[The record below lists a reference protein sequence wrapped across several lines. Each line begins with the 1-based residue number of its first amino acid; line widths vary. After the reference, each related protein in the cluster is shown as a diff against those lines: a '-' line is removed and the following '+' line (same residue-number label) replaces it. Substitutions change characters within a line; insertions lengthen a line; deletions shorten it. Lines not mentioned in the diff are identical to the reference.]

1 MNNCNCANT
10 HSCGCAGPEP
20 VSRRCKCSG
29 TGPVPERKGI
39 VNFCD
44 ICDPCNN
51 NVSNVRLCAF
61 VVPTLEDGR
70 YYKNS
75 FIFVQEDD
83 STYYISD
90 DRSEVPF
97 GSRPK
102 FIDEFNP
109 EDNKFKNTVVYD
121 LVRKAGYVYGPEGTY
136 LAMEL
141 KDDASNVKSDTVD
154 NIVTLTQEEFDAIEN
169 KDPRTLYL
177 VTGA

>member
-1 MNNCNCANT
+1 MPA
-10 HSCGCAGPEP
+10 P

-29 TGPVPERKGI
+29 HKEEPMPKGV

-44 ICDPCNN
+44 MCDPCNEC
-51 NVSNVRLCAF
+51 VSTVKLCAF

-90 DRSEVPF
+90 DRSEIPF

-102 FIDEFNP
+102 FENNFNP
-109 EDNKFKNTVVYD
+109 EDSKYKNTTVYD
-121 LVRKAGYVYGPEGTY
+121 IERRMAYVFDKDSNY
-136 LAMEL
+136 LIIPLETPTPDPRAVL
-141 KDDASNVKSDTVD
+141 SDSVNT
-154 NIVTLTQEEFDAIEN
+154 IVSLTQEEYDQLEE
-169 KDPRTLYL
+169 KDPKTLYL
-177 VTGA
+177 VGE